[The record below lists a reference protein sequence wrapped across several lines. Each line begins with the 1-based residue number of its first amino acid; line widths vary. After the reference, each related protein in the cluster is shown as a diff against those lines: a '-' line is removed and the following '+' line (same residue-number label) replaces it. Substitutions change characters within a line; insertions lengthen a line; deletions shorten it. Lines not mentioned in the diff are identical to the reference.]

1 MPGEGCCT
9 TTHTCK
15 CWQCMELFIY
25 SIFTLLTFSLQH
37 TCPYA
42 EVLHRSQ
49 TLILTWP
56 MPKAIFLSFFHTLL
70 KVKINPGSMPLSG
83 CVTNI
88 SGVYFGWDP
97 CPIQVSW
104 KCVLQFLCN
113 PADNPTNQQTD
124 RKENLLGRCNKPKCL
139 TLCQHPESLG
149 QVSKIYNVH
158 QSLCV
163 ILIQPS
169 GTNVGS

>member
-1 MPGEGCCT
+1 M
-9 TTHTCK
+9 K
-15 CWQCMELFIY
+15 CQAKVVVPQPIHVSVDSAW
-25 SIFTLLTFSLQH
+25 SFSYI
-37 TCPYA
+37 PYLHYLHLVSSTP

-56 MPKAIFLSFFHTLL
+56 MPKAVFLSFFYTLL

-139 TLCQHPESLG
+139 TLCQHPRVWVRY
-149 QVSKIYNVH
+149 QKFTMYIRAYVSFWSSH
-158 QSLCV
+158 QEQMLAAN
-163 ILIQPS
+163 I
-169 GTNVGS
+169 